1 MARIDVVMPQM
12 GESIAEGT
20 VSRWLKRI
28 GEPVKRDEP
37 LFEITTDKVD
47 AEIPSPADGV
57 LVEILA
63 GEGATVPV
71 QAVVARLETD
81 VRAAGG
87 GDGGDGTGRA
97 APLSETAVSQPEVAT
112 AAQDRTTRE
121 GPPSLPPA
129 VAAAS
134 QAGEETEHSLE
145 SRLRTKSSPLVR
157 RMAREHG
164 VDLTKLAG
172 TGLYGRVTKK
182 DLLAFLEQR
191 PVATQAAAPVL
202 APWSEFAYEPPRVNP
217 WPEDVVEPM
226 SNIRRL
232 TAGHMIYS
240 KHTSAHVTTVFEV
253 DLTRVRAV
261 RDRLRPQFEERGD
274 KLTYLPFIIQAV
286 VAGLKQYP
294 IINAAVR
301 GTEVVLRKRYN
312 IGIAVAME
320 RGLIVPVIKGADNLS
335 LAGLTRALNDLAERA
350 RSKRLKPEEVQD
362 ATFSITNPGVFGSL
376 IGTPVIPQPTVAILG
391 TGAVE
396 KRLKVVTGPG
406 GEDAVAVRTCAYF
419 FLSFDHRVVDGADAD
434 GFMGVVKRQLENIP
448 DQGF

>member
-1 MARIDVVMPQM
+1 MARVDVVMPQM

-20 VSRWLKRI
+20 VSRWLKRV
-28 GEPVKRDEP
+28 GDQVRRDEP

-47 AEIPSPADGV
+47 VEIPSPADGV
-57 LVEILA
+57 VAEILV
-63 GEGATVPV
+63 GEGTTVPV

-81 VRAAGG
+81 VAAFGA
-87 GDGGDGTGRA
+87 GDGAGASAGTG
-97 APLSETAVSQPEVAT
+97 AVQGTHASKPGVSR
-112 AAQDRTTRE
+112 DVI
-121 GPPSLPPA
+121 PPA
-129 VAAAS
+129 ADSVIEVSPVA
-134 QAGEETEHSLE
+134 AGEERETSGAAEALE
-145 SRLRTKSSPLVR
+145 VRLRTKSSPLVR
-157 RMAREHG
+157 RMARERG
-164 VDLTKLAG
+164 VDLTKLRGSGIA
-172 TGLYGRVTKK
+172 GRVTKK
-182 DLLAFLEQR
+182 DLLAFLEQE
-191 PVATQAAAPVL
+191 PTVPPSGVTVT
-202 APWSEFAYEPPRVNP
+202 APWSEYEYQPPMVAP

-253 DLTRVRAV
+253 DLTRVSKV
-261 RDRLRPQFEERGD
+261 RDRLRPQYEASGD

-294 IINAAVR
+294 VVNAAVR
-301 GTEVVLRKRYN
+301 GREIVFRRRYN
-312 IGIAVAME
+312 IGIAVALD

-335 LAGLTRALNDLAERA
+335 LAGITRTLNDLAQRA

-362 ATFSITNPGVFGSL
+362 ATFTITNPGVFGSL
-376 IGTPVIPQPTVAILG
+376 WGTPVIPQPTVAILG

-396 KRLKVVTGPG
+396 KRLKVITGPD

-419 FLSFDHRVVDGADAD
+419 FLSFDHRIVDGADAD
-434 GFMGVVKRQLENIP
+434 GFMGFVKRQLENIP